1 MEARSIVAS
10 NKKSNKKRTVLKTNK
25 KVQAKALPSKK
36 TAKKAVTKK
45 AKTKKTI
52 ASKSIAKKPAIKKTV
67 IKKSSKKT
75 KINKPNKP
83 IAKKVANK
91 KTLLKK
97 TKKTLSKKPVTKKLV
112 IKKTVKS
119 VKLPKKDLA
128 KKLAPKKEIKPV
140 LKAKELK
147 QVNKKTDTS
156 VIKQVKKCKK
166 SLCKEPAFANGY
178 CRYHYVASWK
188 AEHIDKRVKKVKYLE
203 KLIAEIKRRF
213 PVQYLELIKGDLE
226 SDKIFKQVLKDMDIE
241 EEINDFEISD
251 DTQKII
257 NSYSNLVDTDEN
269 EEF

>member
-1 MEARSIVAS
+1 MAS
-10 NKKSNKKRTVLKTNK
+10 NKKMNKKKAMLKVKK
-25 KVQAKALPSKK
+25 KVLLKAQPSKN
-36 TAKKAVTKK
+36 TAKKVVAKK
-45 AKTKKTI
+45 AKVKKTL
-52 ASKSIAKKPAIKKTV
+52 APKSIAKKTVIKKAI

-75 KINKPNKP
+75 KTSKASKPATKKL
-83 IAKKVANK
+83 ISKKV
-91 KTLLKK
+91 LLKK
-97 TKKTLSKKPVTKKLV
+97 TKKVLAKKPVNKRLAV
-112 IKKTVKS
+112 KKTVKLA
-119 VKLPKKDLA
+119 KPLKKDLV
-128 KKLAPKKEIKPV
+128 KKAPLKKELKPV
-140 LKAKELK
+140 LKAKALK
-147 QVNKKTDTS
+147 PTNKKTDTS

-257 NSYSNLVDTDEN
+257 NSYSSLVDADEN